1 MCSKYAHHSRL
12 NSEHDLEGGP
22 IWPLNEHEKIST
34 LITNKIFTLSPQI
47 YEENDCLLRH
57 VYCNWTC
64 NYRTRLVIQPDL
76 PLEEGEAVVVNCRN
90 LTHGVDLY
98 KHSGVTH
105 LIQKSNQ
112 NSFPARK
119 DIWQSKGDQDSQK
132 FAHTILLQILWTRVP
147 HPPPSYGFAK
157 VCIFGYFLE

>member
-1 MCSKYAHHSRL
+1 MRF
-12 NSEHDLEGGP
+12 DLCAQNMLTILGWIVNM
-22 IWPLNEHEKIST
+22 IWRGDLYDHLIEHEKIST

-112 NSFPARK
+112 NPFPARK
-119 DIWQSKGDQDSQK
+119 DLPIQRRPRLTSFDKNSC
-132 FAHTILLQILWTRVP
+132 HITS
-147 HPPPSYGFAK
+147 H
-157 VCIFGYFLE
+157 